1 LQSQRTV
8 DDGGRGLALPIGDL
22 EIAAAH
28 DGDAQGREVL
38 FALRHRVD
46 IARGGGGISGAAQRS
61 GGDFAHQRQQV
72 RGGYGFDAGD
82 ASYGIDEALAPC
94 PPALPSGWGMDGR
107 DHGVDRIEADI
118 QVGNVEEAAS
128 EKRAERKQH
137 HGEHDLQRN
146 ETVAQIPASGRRFD
160 GADGGA
166 DQQHDARGKKRVEEE
181 AVVALEMELEGN
193 VVGRGPAQISEAAA
207 QQRVE
212 REPCGGAAGDQDERF
227 AEQRAGELPAVG
239 AERLADCNL
248 AIAGGAAREQ

>member
-1 LQSQRTV
+1 
-8 DDGGRGLALPIGDL
+8 
-22 EIAAAH
+22 
-28 DGDAQGREVL
+28 
-38 FALRHRVD
+38 
-46 IARGGGGISGAAQRS
+46 
-61 GGDFAHQRQQV
+61 
-72 RGGYGFDAGD
+72 
-82 ASYGIDEALAPC
+82 
-94 PPALPSGWGMDGR
+94 MDGR

-118 QVGNVEEAAS
+118 QVGNLEEAAS

-137 HGEHDLQRN
+137 HGEHDLHRN

-239 AERLADCNL
+239 AERLADRNL
-248 AIAGGAAREQ
+248 AIAGGAARE

>member
-1 LQSQRTV
+1 
-8 DDGGRGLALPIGDL
+8 
-22 EIAAAH
+22 
-28 DGDAQGREVL
+28 
-38 FALRHRVD
+38 
-46 IARGGGGISGAAQRS
+46 
-61 GGDFAHQRQQV
+61 
-72 RGGYGFDAGD
+72 
-82 ASYGIDEALAPC
+82 
-94 PPALPSGWGMDGR
+94 MDGR

-146 ETVAQIPASGRRFD
+146 ETIAQIPASGRWFD

-212 REPCGGAAGDQDERF
+212 REPCGGAQATRTSASPSSG
-227 AEQRAGELPAVG
+227 RASCQ
-239 AERLADCNL
+239 RLAPS
-248 AIAGGAAREQ
+248 AWRIVISR